1 MNHCKINVRY
11 AKAMYE
17 LAKENDRIDTVYRD
31 TDLVFRLCRESDDF
45 IQLLQNPVIKTS
57 QKKSI
62 IREILHPHMDE
73 FSLRFFLLI
82 TENNREAE
90 IPGICRNL
98 MNRIRTGHGIVPATV
113 TTAEPLT
120 EEIVAL
126 IRQNL
131 EKETGK
137 QVELTTIVN
146 PALLGGIIMR
156 IEDKQYD
163 GSISTMLKKIKSA
176 ILAK

>member
-1 MNHCKINVRY
+1 MNNCKINVRY

-17 LAKENDRIDTVYRD
+17 LAKEKGQIETVYRD
-31 TDLVFRLCRESDDF
+31 TDLVYRLCRESVDF
-45 IQLLQNPVIKTS
+45 GQLLNNPIIKAS

-62 IREILHPHMDE
+62 IREILHPHIEE

-82 TENNREAE
+82 VENNREAD

-98 MNRIRTGHGIVPATV
+98 MDRIRTGHGIIPATV
-113 TTAEPLT
+113 TTAEVLKVET
-120 EEIVAL
+120 VNQ

-137 QVELTTIVN
+137 RIELTTLVDS
-146 PALLGGIIMR
+146 ALLGGMILR

-163 GSISTMLKKIKSA
+163 GSISNQLKKIKSA

>member
-17 LAKENDRIDTVYRD
+17 LAAENGRIEAVYRD
-31 TDLVFRLCRESDDF
+31 TCLVYDLCRESVDF
-45 IQLLQNPVIKTS
+45 MQLLQQPVIKTS
-57 QKKSI
+57 QKKQI
-62 IREILHPHMDE
+62 LREILQPHVDE

-82 TENNREAE
+82 VENNREAE

-98 MNRIRTGHGIVPATV
+98 INRIRSGHGIVPATV
-113 TTAEPLT
+113 TTAEPLQ
-120 EEIVAL
+120 EEITCL
-126 IRQNL
+126 IAQSL

-137 QVELTTIVN
+137 RVELTTLVDPSLI
-146 PALLGGIIMR
+146 GGMILR
-156 IEDKQYD
+156 IEDKQFD
-163 GSISTMLKKIKSA
+163 GSISNQLKKIKSA